1 MAVPQQLR
9 HVISACVEMTAVSMQ
24 PVFGRARYQIHSVCV
39 CVCVCV
45 VDDVSLLVSNLFF
58 VVVDGRGTRASTS

>member
-9 HVISACVEMTAVSMQ
+9 HVISACVEMTEVSMQ
-24 PVFGRARYQIHSVCV
+24 PVFGRARYQIHS
-39 CVCVCV
+39 VCVCV